1 MKKIII
7 NFMRKRNGK
16 IKVIKPCKK
25 NHVRNLCARN
35 HVCETAGKKLF
46 MINDIKGK
54 ILGSFLT

>member
-1 MKKIII
+1 
-7 NFMRKRNGK
+7 MRKRNGK